1 MIKKSNHLYI
11 KCRNFPAFFCSQS
24 LIKILKK
31 IDSLVYI
38 CRKLIFMKKL
48 YVFAGVLISAT
59 FYSQSLMG
67 NLNSGGV
74 SGQDLMYTVDEI
86 YVIPDDPDQQ
96 NSGTLGMLY
105 QTSLQV
111 LGAGEVIVK
120 QDKVNVYPNPTADYI
135 TLQIASKKK
144 PKEVSVYDLSG
155 KLVMQ
160 QAVSNDRLDLSSLMK
175 GIYLLVFKNSD
186 LKPVKIIKK

>member
-1 MIKKSNHLYI
+1 
-11 KCRNFPAFFCSQS
+11 
-24 LIKILKK
+24 
-31 IDSLVYI
+31 
-38 CRKLIFMKKL
+38 MKKL
-48 YVFAGVLISAT
+48 YVLAGVLISAT

-74 SGQDLMYTVDEI
+74 SGQDLMYTVGEI

-120 QDKVNVYPNPTADYI
+120 QDKVSVYPNPTADYI
-135 TLQIASKKK
+135 TLQISSQEK

-160 QAVSNDRLDLSSLMK
+160 QAISNDRIDLSSLMK